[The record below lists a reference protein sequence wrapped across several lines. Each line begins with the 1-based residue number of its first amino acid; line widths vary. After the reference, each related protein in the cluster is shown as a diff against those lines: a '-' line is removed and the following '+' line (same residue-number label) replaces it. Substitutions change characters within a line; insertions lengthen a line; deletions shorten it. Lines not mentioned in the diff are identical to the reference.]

1 MTILSIAQ
9 TCATRLM
16 LTSPSTFIGS
26 TDNNMILLKA
36 MLEQTV
42 QDMVSDFAWP
52 ELQKEYTF
60 TLATS
65 TANYVL
71 PSDIDRIAMETIWNR
86 DQNWP
91 LIGPLD
97 AVGWQAYK
105 SGVATSM
112 PRQRFRVKG
121 WQTNQFYLDPTPT
134 SSENGE
140 TIALEYISK
149 TCIRPKTWV
158 ASTSW
163 AGLTYCSYNG
173 NIYDRGG
180 TGAATTGTS
189 APVHTS
195 GAVSDGTIT
204 WTYVSAAYETFT
216 YDSDEV
222 ILDNGLVT
230 DGAIWRFKR
239 ERGLDY
245 QELMVEWN
253 DAIDKAKTR
262 LTSAGIQQVSGGV
275 GHGNMIGLWSY
286 PTGNYGI

>member
-1 MTILSIAQ
+1 
-9 TCATRLM
+9 M
-16 LTSPSTFIGS
+16 LTSPATFIGS

-42 QDMVSDFAWP
+42 QDMASGFAWP

-60 TLATS
+60 TLSTS

-71 PSDIDRIAMETIWNR
+71 PADLDRIATETLWNR
-86 DQNWP
+86 TQAFP

-97 AVGWQAYK
+97 AVEWQSYK
-105 SGVATSM
+105 SGYSVSL
-112 PRQRFRVKG
+112 PRQRFRIKG
-121 WQTNQFYLDPTPT
+121 WQTNQFYIDPTPT
-134 SSENGE
+134 SDENGE
-140 TIALEYISK
+140 TVAYEYISK

-173 NIYDRGG
+173 NIYDRSG
-180 TGAATTGTS
+180 TGAGSTGTS

-195 GAVSDGTIT
+195 GSVSDGSLT
-204 WTYVSAAYETFT
+204 WAYVSAAYETFT
-216 YDSDEV
+216 YDSDEI

-245 QELMVEWN
+245 QDLMVEWN
-253 DAIDKAKTR
+253 EAVDQAKTR
-262 LTSAGIQQVSGGV
+262 LTSAGIQTVNGRTGPV
-275 GHGNMIGLWSY
+275 NMIGEWSY
-286 PTGNYGI
+286 PEGNYGI

>member
-1 MTILSIAQ
+1 
-9 TCATRLM
+9 M
-16 LTSPSTFIGS
+16 L
-26 TDNNMILLKA
+26 LLRV

-42 QDMVSDFAWP
+42 QDMVADFAWP

-71 PSDIDRIAMETIWNR
+71 PSDLDRVAMESLWNR
-86 DQNWP
+86 TQHWP

-97 AVGWQAYK
+97 AVEWQAYK
-105 SGVATSM
+105 SGFSTNF

-121 WQTNQFYLDPTPT
+121 WQTNQFYIDPTP
-134 SSENGE
+134 SSTENGQ

-149 TCIRPKTWV
+149 TCIRPKTWA

-195 GAVSDGTIT
+195 GTVSDGSIS
-204 WTYVSAAYETFT
+204 WTYISTAYETIT
-216 YDSDEV
+216 YDTDEF
-222 ILDNGLVT
+222 ILDNQLVAE
-230 DGAIWRFKR
+230 GAIWRFKR

-245 QELMVEWN
+245 SELQAEWN
-253 DAIDKAKTR
+253 QKIEQAKTR
-262 LTSAGIQQVSGGV
+262 LTGAGIQSVNGSRLPI
-275 GHGNMIGLWSY
+275 NMIGEWSY
-286 PTGNYGI
+286 PIGNYGV